1 MVIEGTRKDLGG
13 GLEVGRVL
21 PFARRR
27 MVGPFIF
34 LDHMGPADF
43 RSGEGIDVRPHPH
56 IGLAT
61 VTYLFDGEIH
71 HRDSLGVSQ
80 KIRPGE
86 VNWMT
91 AGSGIVHSERTDPSL
106 RSNGGLMHGM
116 QAWVAL
122 PREDEE
128 VDPAFAHHAADALPE
143 LSERGVWAR
152 LIAGSAYGLGNA
164 VRTFSPLFYLH
175 VELASGASIAMP
187 GDHDERAAYVVS
199 GSVVHEGVRH
209 TAGRLLVFAGGG
221 EPAIAAVDGPA
232 RLMLLGGA
240 SIGPRFIWWN
250 LVSSRRERIEQA
262 KADWK
267 SGRMMLPPDDN
278 REFIPLPDDPPP
290 PPPEPT
296 HPV

>member
-1 MVIEGTRKDLGG
+1 
-13 GLEVGRVL
+13 
-21 PFARRR
+21 

-43 RSGEGIDVRPHPH
+43 RAGEGIDVRPHPH

-91 AGSGIVHSERTDPSL
+91 AGSGIVHSERTDPLL
-106 RSNGGLMHGM
+106 RSSGGRMHGM

-128 VDPAFAHHAADALPE
+128 TAPAFAHYDIDALPE
-143 LSERGVWAR
+143 LSQRGVRAR
-152 LIAGSAYGLGNA
+152 LIAGSAYGLRNK
-164 VRTFSPLFYLH
+164 VKTFSPLFYLH
-175 VELASGASIAMP
+175 VELAAGASVALP
-187 GDHDERAAYVVS
+187 SEHAERAAYVVS
-199 GSVVHEGVRH
+199 GTLLYDSARYE
-209 TAGRLLVFAGGG
+209 AGRLLVFAAGG
-221 EPAIAAVDGPA
+221 EPVVAAENEPT
-232 RLMLLGGA
+232 RIMLLGGA
-240 SIGPRFIWWN
+240 DIGPRFIWWN

-262 KADWK
+262 KEDWRA
-267 SGRMMLPPDDN
+267 GRMAMPPDDAD
-278 REFIPLPDDPPP
+278 EFIPLPDDPPAP
-290 PPPEPT
+290 HEPT
-296 HPV
+296 YPV